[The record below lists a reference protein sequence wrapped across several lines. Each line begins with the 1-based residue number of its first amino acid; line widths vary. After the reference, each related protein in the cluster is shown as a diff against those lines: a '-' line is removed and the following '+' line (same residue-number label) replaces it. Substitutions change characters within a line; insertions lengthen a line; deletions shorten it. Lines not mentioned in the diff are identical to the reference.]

1 MEERGWNDFKL
12 YFEQIHP
19 SVFSRLN
26 KAYPKLT
33 AGENRLCAFLI
44 MNLTTKEIS
53 ALTNRSVRTV
63 ETAKFRLRKKL
74 DIPKDTNILAFLWQF
89 TEESSGS

>member
-1 MEERGWNDFKL
+1 
-12 YFEQIHP
+12 
-19 SVFSRLN
+19 
-26 KAYPKLT
+26 
-33 AGENRLCAFLI
+33 